1 MLGGLLRISELH
13 EALLFYKSLPGH
25 FWTFVRIP
33 LGSNGLRCPMQKA
46 LRDLDCCK
54 GVSARPESRLMYLV
68 FDLLCLN
75 EEDIK
80 GAPLVGRRGILR
92 RLFPNGY
99 DL

>member
-1 MLGGLLRISELH
+1 MDFCSNPLRLQWLAVPDAEGIASFGLLQR
-13 EALLFYKSLPGH
+13 
-25 FWTFVRIP
+25 
-33 LGSNGLRCPMQKA
+33 
-46 LRDLDCCK
+46 
-54 GVSARPESRLMYLV
+54 VSARPESRLMYLV

-92 RLFPNGY
+92 KLFPNGY

>member
-1 MLGGLLRISELH
+1 
-13 EALLFYKSLPGH
+13 
-25 FWTFVRIP
+25 
-33 LGSNGLRCPMQKA
+33 MQKA

-80 GAPLVGRRGILR
+80 VPLWWVGAR
-92 RLFPNGY
+92 F
-99 DL
+99 

>member
-1 MLGGLLRISELH
+1 
-13 EALLFYKSLPGH
+13 
-25 FWTFVRIP
+25 
-33 LGSNGLRCPMQKA
+33 
-46 LRDLDCCK
+46 
-54 GVSARPESRLMYLV
+54 MYLV

-92 RLFPNGY
+92 KLFPNGY